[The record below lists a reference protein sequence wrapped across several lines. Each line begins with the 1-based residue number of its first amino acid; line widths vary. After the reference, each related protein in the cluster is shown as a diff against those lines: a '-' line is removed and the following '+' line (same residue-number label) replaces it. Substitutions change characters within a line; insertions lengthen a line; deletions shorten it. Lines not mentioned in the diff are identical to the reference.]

1 MADHN
6 MEIFYNFVELFA
18 SCHQASFHWYSMLS
32 SYVYFKPFNFY
43 DVYVS
48 KYMVDHHMEIF

>member
-18 SCHQASFHWYSMLS
+18 SCHQASFHRCSVFSMAAVGEL
-32 SYVYFKPFNFY
+32 VGGVW
-43 DVYVS
+43 D
-48 KYMVDHHMEIF
+48 